1 MTNDFNATT
10 VLYDSEET
18 ARRSGPSWPVFALVI
33 AVLLIASGLGFYVLY
48 TEQNKMS
55 DASAALQDSARAL
68 SEDLATTRGT
78 LDGVESS
85 LAETQQ
91 RLNELGF
98 SVNSISEDVAEQQ
111 QNSINTAALSKA
123 VLPSVVT
130 VYCGSFYASQGSG
143 FAVAAN
149 DLPSGFYS
157 AIVTNFHV
165 IAECASDSDLPVT
178 VVQGDLRPSTQL
190 AVWDEENDLALL
202 YVAEEFPT
210 LAIGATPSVGQ
221 PVMSAG
227 SPYAVDGTVDDGTVT
242 NVKDTFVTH
251 DASIGPGNSGGPLVD
266 REGLVVGVN
275 TASVEDSPGQNIA
288 VRMRVAC
295 QKILDCS
302 QG

>member
-1 MTNDFNATT
+1 M
-10 VLYDSEET
+10 SE
-18 ARRSGPSWPVFALVI
+18 
-33 AVLLIASGLGFYVLY
+33 
-48 TEQNKMS
+48 
-55 DASAALQDSARAL
+55 ASAALQDSARAL
-68 SEDLATTRGT
+68 SEELATTRGT

-91 RLNELGF
+91 RLQELGF

-111 QNSINTAALSKA
+111 QNSINTAELSKA

-130 VYCGSFYASQGSG
+130 VYCGSFFASQGSG
-143 FAVAAN
+143 FAVAAT

-157 AIVTNFHV
+157 AIVTNYHV
-165 IAECASDSDLPVT
+165 IEECASDTDLPVT
-178 VVQGDLRPSTQL
+178 VVQGDLKPSTQL

-202 YVAEEFPT
+202 YVAEEFPA
-210 LAIGATPSVGQ
+210 LAIAATPIVGQ

-227 SPYAVDGTVDDGTVT
+227 SPYGVDRTVDDGTVT

-251 DASIGPGNSGGPLVD
+251 DAAIGPGNSGGPLVD
-266 REGLVVGVN
+266 REGHVVGVN
-275 TASVEDSPGQNIA
+275 TASVQDSPGQNIA

-302 QG
+302 Q